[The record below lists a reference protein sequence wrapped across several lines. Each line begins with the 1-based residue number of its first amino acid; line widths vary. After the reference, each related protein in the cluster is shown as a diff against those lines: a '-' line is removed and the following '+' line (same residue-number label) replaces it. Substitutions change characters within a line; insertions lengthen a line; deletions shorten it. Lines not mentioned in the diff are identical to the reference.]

1 TGNNFVSIV
10 ASEPAEQSANT
21 RYGVLSVTAAA
32 QERATSPDSVLAV
45 SPLSSTGPLAR
56 TSKML
61 GTIAPVAPTPP
72 LIARVPPGQVAAPS
86 ACPVLGTCGAIG
98 LATIVASEVAEQ
110 MAKTRQSPA
119 AAARQ
124 PRATSPVSVVAG
136 TPVASTGPLSNT
148 SAWVPVWLT
157 PPPTARLP
165 AGHVAIPVLT
175 LFCVTLNE
183 ADTIVASEPGVAAVG
198 AAVTTTAAEP
208 ANAAAP
214 SAAKSILGQLTASPR
229 SRLGRRRA

>member
-1 TGNNFVSIV
+1 TVAPVPAAPAATGNNFVSIV

-98 LATIVASEVAEQ
+98 LAT
-110 MAKTRQSPA
+110 T
-119 AAARQ
+119 
-124 PRATSPVSVVAG
+124 
-136 TPVASTGPLSNT
+136 VASTGPLSNT

-229 SRLGRRRA
+229 SRLGRRRACRRRGRRAG

>member
-1 TGNNFVSIV
+1 TVAPVPAAPAATGNNFVSIV

-98 LATIVASEVAEQ
+98 LATGIASDVAEQ
-110 MAKTRQSPA
+110 MPA
-119 AAARQ
+119 SRQ
-124 PRATSPVSVVAG
+124 PGATAPVSVVAA

-148 SAWVPVWLT
+148 SSWVPVWLT
-157 PPPTARLP
+157 PAPTARLP
-165 AGHVAIPVLT
+165 AGHV
-175 LFCVTLNE
+175 
-183 ADTIVASEPGVAAVG
+183 
-198 AAVTTTAAEP
+198 
-208 ANAAAP
+208 
-214 SAAKSILGQLTASPR
+214 
-229 SRLGRRRA
+229 